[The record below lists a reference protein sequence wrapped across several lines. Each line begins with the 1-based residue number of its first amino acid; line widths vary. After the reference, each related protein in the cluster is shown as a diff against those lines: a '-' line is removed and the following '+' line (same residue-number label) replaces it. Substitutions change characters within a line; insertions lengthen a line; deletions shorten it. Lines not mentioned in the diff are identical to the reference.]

1 MRPYTK
7 RYNPPMTMI
16 GGALYKVLQSKNK
29 DFPEGSQ
36 IMSMIGWVDVGI
48 LDPMAKSSAPGSEGT
63 VMTHP
68 APSIGTLSPSLLLG
82 ALGMPGNTA
91 YFGLLELCQPKAG
104 ETVVVNG
111 AAGAVGS
118 LVGQIA
124 KIKGCKVIGFAGS
137 DKKCEWLT
145 KDLGF
150 DKAYNYKTTDVDKV
164 LKEGAPNGVDCFFD
178 NVGGLDATK
187 VINNHM
193 NTFGR
198 ISGCGAISGYNATE
212 PVLVPSTQGAMVF
225 KQLRYEGFIVRRWLP
240 RWFEGIQQMAQWIA
254 EGKIKAEETVVEGF
268 EKMPEAFNGLF
279 TGANVGK
286 MVVKI

>member
-63 VMTHP
+63 VMTRP

-82 ALGMPGNTA
+82 ALGMPGATA
-91 YFGLLELCQPKAG
+91 YFGLLEICQPKAG

-124 KIKGCKVIGFAGS
+124 KIKGCKVIGYAGT
-137 DKKCEWLT
+137 DAKVEWLK

-150 DKAYNYKTTDVDKV
+150 DHAFNYKKV
-164 LKEGAPNGVDCFFD
+164 PIQESLKIGAPKGVDCFFE
-178 NVGGLDATK
+178 NVGNADSSAIIGAM
-187 VINNHM
+187 NN
-193 NTFGR
+193 FGR
-198 ISGCGAISGYNATE
+198 ISCCGCISTYNEKEAPKVPAIT
-212 PVLVPSTQGAMVF
+212 LAMIS
-225 KQLRYEGFIVRRWLP
+225 KQLKMEGFLVNRWQD
-240 RWFEGIQQMAQWIA
+240 RWMEGVLQMAQWIR
-254 EGKIKAEETVVEGF
+254 EGKIKPQETIMEGF
-268 EKMPEAFNGLF
+268 ENIPDAMAGLF
-279 TGANVGK
+279 TGANTGK
-286 MVVKI
+286 MIVKL